1 MQQTDYIPN
10 ASYSLDHLGLV
21 AGMFDELGLTTTID
35 SLIIQDQTQRHISV
49 GIAVKAMVLNGL
61 GFANR
66 ALYLTPHFFKNKPV
80 ERLLGTG
87 ITAEQL
93 NDDTLGRALDAIYK
107 YGIGRLYS
115 QLALKAVSHLKLDCK
130 AGHLDSSSF
139 HVDGKY
145 NSENEPEEGVIH
157 ITKGYSRDH
166 RPDLNQVVLLLIA
179 EAQAGIPILMSTI
192 SGNINDQVS
201 FRETVDTHVEQLK
214 ADFGVQRIISDS
226 ALYNAKTLQTM
237 GEFIWISRVPDTLG
251 INKQLI
257 SELAADL
264 SQMLTNQ
271 PYCQLGVVYADIKQR
286 WLVIYSQ
293 SARHRVE
300 KTLQRQHLKQTSKD
314 YNAFNKLGKQ
324 AFACEA
330 GATQALEIFKKS
342 LSLTSIND
350 SQIVA
355 VAKYSGKGRPS
366 KDQEPSHY
374 CYYITGCLFSLPEV
388 HNQQLLQKSC
398 FILAT
403 NELDEQRLSN
413 EQVIESYKK
422 DQQKVEGG
430 WRFLKDP
437 LFMLSTLFLKSP
449 KRIMALMMVM
459 TLCLLVYAAL
469 QWRIRQALQT
479 QSVSFPNQKGK
490 LIDNPTAR
498 WVFQFFTGIHVVLI
512 EQHQSIVLNLN
523 KYHFL
528 LLQALGKSYVAL
540 YENSG

>member
-1 MQQTDYIPN
+1 MKQTDCTPFS
-10 ASYSLDHLGLV
+10 SYNLDHLGLV
-21 AGMFDELGLTTTID
+21 AGIFDELGLASIID
-35 SLIIQDQTQRHISV
+35 SFVVQDLSQRHISV

-61 GFANR
+61 GFVNR
-66 ALYLTPHFFKNKPV
+66 ALYLTPHFFKDKPV
-80 ERLLGTG
+80 ERLLGAG

-93 NDDTLGRALDAIYK
+93 NDDTLGRALDTIYE
-107 YGIGRLYS
+107 YGPGRLYS
-115 QLALKAVSHLKLDCK
+115 QLALKTVTILKLDCK
-130 AGHLDSSSF
+130 AGQMDTSSF

-145 NSENEPEEGVIH
+145 NSDNEPEEGVVQ

-166 RPDLNQVVLLLIA
+166 RPDLNQVILLLITD
-179 EAQAGIPILMSTI
+179 AQAGIPLLMSTV
-192 SGNINDQVS
+192 SGNTNDQVS
-201 FRETVDTHVEQLK
+201 FRETVDAHIEQLK
-214 ADFGVQRIISDS
+214 GDFGVQRIIGDS
-226 ALYNAKTLQTM
+226 ALYNAETLQTM
-237 GEFIWISRVPDTLG
+237 GDFIWISRVPDTLG

-257 SELAADL
+257 SQVAADL
-264 SQMLTNQ
+264 SHMPESQT
-271 PYCQLGVVYADIKQR
+271 YCQLGVVYADIKQR

-293 SARHRVE
+293 SARRRVE
-300 KTLQRQHLKQTSKD
+300 KTLQKQHLKQTTQD

-330 GATQALEIFKKS
+330 DATQALENFKKN
-342 LSLTSIND
+342 LLLTSIND

-355 VAKYSGKGRPS
+355 VAKYSGKGRPT

-374 CYYITGCLFSLPEV
+374 CYYITGCLASLPSA

-403 NELDEQRLSN
+403 NELDEQQLSN

-469 QWRIRQALQT
+469 QWRIRQALQA
-479 QSVSFPNQKGK
+479 QSVAFPNQKGK
-490 LIDNPTAR
+490 LINNPTAR

-512 EQHQSIVLNLN
+512 KQHQTVVLNLN
-523 KYHFL
+523 KHHLIL
-528 LLQALGKSYVAL
+528 LEALGKNYIAL
-540 YENSG
+540 YQNSG